1 MKSISNLLKLQ
12 LPASLSLNVDE
23 TGFFFTLQNR
33 LTPRLEVSPAKEQVL
48 ESCKENES
56 ERSIMQKEKSSFSVS
71 QLTICYSLQYRFHC
85 NIDGIQI
92 DAKFM

>member
-12 LPASLSLNVDE
+12 LSASLSLNVDE

-33 LTPRLEVSPAKEQVL
+33 LSPRLEISPAKEQVL

-56 ERSIMQKEKSSFSVS
+56 ERSIMQKEKSSFS

-92 DAKFM
+92 DTKFM